1 MQMQNGQFID
11 GEKTKVENTADIVG
25 LNIAYQAYCK
35 YLTKNGYTGDQL
47 KLQKQRFFRGYAHLF
62 HSQYALETLTEM
74 MGKDTHSPYPARVN
88 GPVAQID
95 DWYELFDVKEGDKMY
110 IAPENRIKIW

>member
-1 MQMQNGQFID
+1 MD
-11 GEKTKVENTADIVG
+11 SADLDVG
-25 LNIAYQAYCK
+25 DTQLQRLQTGTGC
-35 YLTKNGYTGDQL
+35 TGDQL

-62 HSQYALETLTEM
+62 HSKYALETLTEM
-74 MGKDTHSPYPARVN
+74 MGKDTHSPYPARIN

-110 IAPENRIKIW
+110 IAPDKRIKIW